1 MPSLLLIADEQIDA
15 EQYDEAEQTLAKVA
29 AVNPHPSA
37 GRGLQAVLAHLR
49 NQLEARRCIAL
60 AALRHW
66 PTNPEV
72 DHLIGKKLSQKY
84 RFAEG
89 EKYQRQALK
98 FDPKYRAGQDRSWP
112 GPAAAGEGRRRLEAG
127 RRGL

>member
-1 MPSLLLIADEQIDA
+1 MIADEQIDG
-15 EQYDEAEQTLAKVA
+15 EQYEAAEQTLAKVA
-29 AVNPHPSA
+29 AVNPQHPRA
-37 GRGLQAVLAHLR
+37 AAYKAVLAHLR
-49 NQLEARRCIAL
+49 NQPDKEKTHRA

-89 EKYQRQALK
+89 EQYQRQALK
-98 FDPKYRAGQDRSWP
+98 FDPKYL
-112 GPAAAGEGRRRLEAG
+112 PAKSQLATDLLRLGREEEGWKLAG
-127 RRGL
+127 RGL